1 MKRLTRAVL
10 AFALFASLSRPR
22 LARAQEGIATKT
34 LSDARNAF
42 MDLKYKIA
50 DSLARKVIAY
60 GTPLITP
67 EQQLSAFE
75 ISIAALYP
83 EDAGEQHEDQAIDQI
98 KKFVG
103 AGGKGIS
110 HDLSWPRLDSLV
122 SMVVRATQPG
132 HVRLGSR
139 TPGAFLYINGAVE
152 APLSDLRY
160 ISIPSTGP
168 IKLQIK
174 ADKCA
179 ATWDTTVT
187 VRAADSVVIG
197 RRNLTCSP

>member
-1 MKRLTRAVL
+1 MKRVGSSLL
-10 AFALFASLSRPR
+10 AIALVAGIGAPR

-67 EQQLSAFE
+67 EQQLGAFE

-98 KKFVG
+98 KKFVA

-110 HDLSWPRLDSLV
+110 RDLSWPRLDSLV
-122 SMVVRATQPG
+122 GMVVRSTQPG

-139 TPGAFLYINGAVE
+139 TPGAFLYVNGAVE
-152 APLSDLRY
+152 GPLSDLRY
-160 ISIPSTGP
+160 IAIPSTGP
-168 IKLQIK
+168 IRLQIK
-174 ADKCA
+174 ADKCP
-179 ATWDTTVT
+179 ATWDTTVA